1 MYSFAGYTAENY
13 ELFRSLKKYK
23 KDGFEI
29 LLAPCTCNSFLVIL
43 TIILTHFFY
52 HNAGNQFGYQEPG
65 DASAI
70 TAFAQ
75 KQSFDGNYISVVLY
89 LPVNYFKTNRD
100 TDRQSLLVYVFKYN
114 VY

>member
-75 KQSFDGNYISVVLY
+75 KQSFDGNC
-89 LPVNYFKTNRD
+89 F
-100 TDRQSLLVYVFKYN
+100 QSCCTCMLMILKQIETQIGNHY
-114 VY
+114 